1 MAVVLPVV
9 SATFAPHTKPILVT
23 IYEADRPITQMPRT
37 MHRHDKLLE
46 IILIHEGKGMYCIDG
61 KTYAT
66 EQGDMLIVDS
76 GTVHD
81 EAAVSQSDLWIGSCG
96 VAQLAIPGLPENH
109 LLHPHQSPLLKTGAM
124 FPHLSQL
131 MKAMYAYTVD
141 ASCASA
147 EAANYLLQAFL
158 VSVYQLLQ
166 QRQVKNETDEENELA
181 RQIKTFVDEHYM
193 EPLTLAELA
202 AQFHVSSSYVT
213 RIYKKIYGYAVMQY
227 IMRRRIGEAQTLII
241 DTNLSLTEIALRVGY
256 NSSSYFHDMFT
267 KLTGISPRKYREIYR
282 SV

>member
-1 MAVVLPVV
+1 
-9 SATFAPHTKPILVT
+9 
-23 IYEADRPITQMPRT
+23 MPRT
-37 MHRHDKLLE
+37 MHRHDNILE
-46 IILIHEGKGMYCIDG
+46 IILIHEGKGMYSIDG

-66 EQGDMLIVDS
+66 EKGDMLIIDS

-81 EAAVSQSDLWIGSCG
+81 EAALSQSDLSIGSCG
-96 VAQLAIPGLPENH
+96 VAQLAIPGLPANH
-109 LLHPHQSPLLKTGAM
+109 LLQPHQSPLLKTGTM
-124 FPHLSQL
+124 FSQLSQL

-141 ASCASA
+141 TSCVSA

-166 QRQVKNETDEENELA
+166 QRQEGKETDEENELA
-181 RQIKTFVDEHYM
+181 RQIKNYVDEHYM
-193 EPLTLAELA
+193 EPITLAELA

-213 RIYKKIYGYAVMQY
+213 RVYKKIYGYAVMQY

-256 NSSSYFHDMFT
+256 SSSSYFHDMFT
-267 KLTGISPRKYREIYR
+267 KVTGISPRKYREIYR

>member
-1 MAVVLPVV
+1 MAIVLPVV
-9 SATFAPHTKPILVT
+9 STTFAPHTKPILVT
-23 IYEADRPITQMPRT
+23 VYEADGSITQMPRT

-66 EQGDMLIVDS
+66 EQGDMLIIDS

-213 RIYKKIYGYAVMQY
+213 RIYKKSIWLCRYAVY
-227 IMRRRIGEAQTLII
+227 YAPPYWRGP
-241 DTNLSLTEIALRVGY
+241 DV
-256 NSSSYFHDMFT
+256 D
-267 KLTGISPRKYREIYR
+267 YRYE
-282 SV
+282 SVTYGNCVACRLWQQ